1 MEANITNGQNIIRI
15 LFDNFASCLLIK
27 DGVIVN
33 WPDCRGSVAEYF
45 SISNYSEVEKRIIS
59 SALDS
64 ALQEGDE
71 TKILKYIPNFLKLF
85 SDGKYHYNF
94 NIINFSD
101 SEFHKSDA
109 IEYSIETPQDERFS
123 GHFYPFK
130 DYNYFYTI
138 KSDKIDLERVEYY
151 KKLIKSGINPTII
164 IFDAD
169 FVIGFEYSSS
179 YVLDGHH
186 KIEAYLSLKKDIPA
200 LFIGKIENEFDS
212 TTEILEK
219 SYPILSKNEF
229 DHLFLNSDKNLL
241 GINFIENKLLTSK
254 LDEILLNST
263 RIEVSVINLLIKY
276 ENSQIQIEKL
286 WAYERI
292 KILKENKNLSV
303 FNFSKGLTVWTKMK
317 SEYGVGWH
325 QKILRN
331 QIELNSWIN
340 STLKNKFH

>member
-1 MEANITNGQNIIRI
+1 METNITNGQNIIRI
-15 LFDNFASCLLIK
+15 LYDNFASCLIIEK
-27 DGVIVN
+27 AKVIN
-33 WPDCRGSVAEYF
+33 WPDCRGSVGEYF

-59 SALDS
+59 SALDN
-64 ALQEGDE
+64 ALQNGDE
-71 TKILKYIPNFLKLF
+71 LEILKYIPDFLTLF
-85 SDGKYHYNF
+85 SNGKYVYNF

-101 SEFHKSDA
+101 SEFHKSDE
-109 IEYSIETPQDERFS
+109 IEYSTETPQDERFS

-151 KKLIKSGINPTII
+151 KKLINKGVNPTII

-169 FVIGFEYSSS
+169 FVNLYEYSSS
-179 YVLDGHH
+179 YVIDGHH

-200 LFIGKIENEFDS
+200 LFIGKIENEVDS

-229 DHLFLNSDKNLL
+229 DHLFLNSDNNLL

-254 LDEILLNST
+254 LDEILLNSK

-292 KILKENKNLSV
+292 KTLKENKNLS
-303 FNFSKGLTVWTKMK
+303 FLNFSKGLTVWIKMK
-317 SEYGVGWH
+317 SEYGLGWH